1 MRKRGQEVMC
11 GKVRKGVNKI
21 DQLDLFKHF
30 PQLLERARAFCTSLG
45 RLKCFTDEWQ
55 TADFSPFFDLC
66 VLVSSILLKEAAWGP
81 VTEYVYITHIPSP
94 WKTNLNIKKH
104 VDGKT
109 LEIRLKRVV
118 LVILRVY
125 SESSDSRRFDCVSP
139 PHHGSSLPA
148 VATCLLYTDGKNAP
162 CAFSL
167 MFPPASSSLLS
178 IPVALCKVC
187 WGHRQMD
194 GTH

>member
-1 MRKRGQEVMC
+1 MKWLVKLQVIRTSNQKSPKGPLCDSVKRVVSLKKKHNSQSVMRKRGQEVMC

-30 PQLLERARAFCTSLG
+30 PQLLERARAFCTSL
-45 RLKCFTDEWQ
+45 
-55 TADFSPFFDLC
+55 ADSN
-66 VLVSSILLKEAAWGP
+66 VLRTNDKQQIFLLSLICA
-81 VTEYVYITHIPSP
+81 S
-94 WKTNLNIKKH
+94 L
-104 VDGKT
+104 
-109 LEIRLKRVV
+109 
-118 LVILRVY
+118 
-125 SESSDSRRFDCVSP
+125 SP
-139 PHHGSSLPA
+139 PLA

-167 MFPPASSSLLS
+167 IFPPASSSLLS

>member
-1 MRKRGQEVMC
+1 MKWLVKLQVIRTSNQKSPKGPLCDSVKRVVSLKKKHNSQSVIRKRGQEVMC

-45 RLKCFTDEWQ
+45 RFKCFTDEWQ
-55 TADFSPFFDLC
+55 TADFSPLIC
-66 VLVSSILLKEAAWGP
+66 ASL
-81 VTEYVYITHIPSP
+81 
-94 WKTNLNIKKH
+94 
-104 VDGKT
+104 
-109 LEIRLKRVV
+109 
-118 LVILRVY
+118 
-125 SESSDSRRFDCVSP
+125 SP
-139 PHHGSSLPA
+139 PLA

-167 MFPPASSSLLS
+167 IFPPASSSLLS